1 MQQNNEN
8 IKKRKRLIIVSNRLP
23 FTIREVNGE
32 IEFTES
38 TGGLVTGIG
47 SYLNK
52 IGESHPRISEYLWIG
67 WPGTTIDESKYSIV
81 KEKGLKNYKCFPV
94 FMSINEMENFYHGF
108 CNKTIWPLFH
118 SFPSYTTYD
127 ENYWKI
133 YKNVNEQF
141 CTAVIETAKPDDII
155 WINDYHLM
163 LLPRLIKLAMPNLP
177 VGFFLH
183 IPFPTYEI
191 FRLLPGLW
199 RQEIL
204 EGLLGSD
211 LVGFHTHD
219 YMQYFLQCTMRILGY
234 EHTLGKINMPGMVV
248 LVKTFPMGIEYK
260 KFSTAKDNPEI
271 VAEADIIKKTFGDVK
286 IILSID
292 RLDYTKGIL
301 NRLLGFE
308 RLLIKYP
315 ELEGKVTLCMVVV
328 PSRVAIEHY
337 ELMKKQIEE
346 NVGRINGKF
355 STLNWRPIIYQYR
368 YIPFNPLSALYLSGD
383 VALVTPLRDGM
394 NLVAKEYVATRADKR
409 GVLILSETAGA
420 AKELGEAIIINPNN
434 IEEIATAI
442 KEALDMS
449 EEEQARRM
457 EIMQNRLERY
467 NVIRWANDIIES
479 TIESG
484 ELQSPLK
491 AKILSNINRNQI
503 FDNLLHSKNSLLFL
517 DYDGTLV
524 PLARRPQMAKP
535 NKAIITLLES
545 ISRITSITTVI
556 ISGRDKNTM
565 DKWFGNLMLNF
576 VAEHGAWIKEKG
588 SEWKVTKEF
597 SNSWKQTIM
606 PILEHYVDQ
615 LPGALLEEKEYSLSW
630 HYRAA
635 DPDQSAQTA
644 RELIDHLRVFTA
656 NIDLQILQGK
666 KVIEIRSGGINK
678 GIAAQYW
685 LSKVNP
691 EFILAIGDDWTDED
705 LFAALPEKA
714 YSIKVG
720 LAETNARYSLK
731 STLDVINLLSEIC
744 KLFQPTQ

>member
-1 MQQNNEN
+1 MQIVGGNKQ
-8 IKKRKRLIIVSNRLP
+8 KKKRLILVSNRLP
-23 FTIREVNGE
+23 FTIYEKEGE
-32 IEFTES
+32 LEFTES

-47 SYLNK
+47 SYLAT
-52 IGESHPRISEYLWIG
+52 IGNTHPRISEHLWIG
-67 WPGTTIDESKYSIV
+67 WPGTTIDESKHPIV
-81 KEKGLKNYKCFPV
+81 KEKAFKNYNCFPV
-94 FMSINEMENFYHGF
+94 FLSTNDMENFYHGF

-118 SFPSYTTYD
+118 SFASYTTYD

-133 YKNVNEQF
+133 YKYVNEQF
-141 CTAVIETAKPDDII
+141 CSAIVEIAKPDDII

-163 LLPRLIKLAMPNLP
+163 LLPRLVKSAMPNIP
-177 VGFFLH
+177 VAFFLH

-191 FRLLPGLW
+191 FRLLPGTW
-199 RQEIL
+199 RQELL

-211 LVGFHTHD
+211 LVGFHTYD

-234 EHTLGKINMPGMVV
+234 EHTLGQINMPGMIV

-260 KFSTAKDNPEI
+260 KFSTAKYNPEI
-271 VAEADIIKKTFGDVK
+271 SAEAEIIKKTFGDVK

-315 ELEGKVTLCMVVV
+315 ELEGKVVLCIVVV
-328 PSRVAIEHY
+328 PSRVDIEHY
-337 ELMKKQIEE
+337 EQMKKQIEE
-346 NVGRINGKF
+346 NIGRINGKF
-355 STLNWRPIIYQYR
+355 GTLNWRPIVYQYR
-368 YIPFNPLSALYLSGD
+368 YIPFNPLTAIYLSGD

-394 NLVAKEYVATRADKR
+394 NLVAKEYIATRADKR

-434 IEEIATAI
+434 IEEIANAI
-442 KEALDMS
+442 KEALEMS

-479 TIESG
+479 TIESS
-484 ELQSPLK
+484 ELQVPLK
-491 AKILSNINRNQI
+491 AKILSNNDRIQI
-503 FDNLLHSKNSLLFL
+503 FDHILRSKNNLLFL

-535 NKAIITLLES
+535 NKAILTLLET

-556 ISGRDKNTM
+556 ISGRDRTTM
-565 DKWFGNLMLNF
+565 DRWFGNLSLNF
-576 VAEHGAWIKEKG
+576 VAEHGAWVKEKG
-588 SEWKVTKEF
+588 SDWKVTKDLT
-597 SNSWKQTIM
+597 NSWKQTII

-635 DPDQSAQTA
+635 DPDQSAQAA
-644 RELIDHLRVFTA
+644 RELIDHLRIFTA

-685 LSKVNP
+685 LSKVSP

-705 LFAALPEKA
+705 LFSVLPENS

-720 LAETNARYSLK
+720 LAKTNAKYNLK
-731 STLDVINLLSEIC
+731 STSDVITILSEIC
-744 KLFQPTQ
+744 QLFSATE